1 MFRPVAPC
9 CSAQP
14 RITSST
20 SAGSMPARLTACS
33 IACPARVAPCVMLKL
48 PRHDLPSGVRAVDT
62 ITASVI
68 LMLSVRL
75 IECLS
80 LRRKLCQQ
88 RRRTP
93 DALGGFV
100 ITCEAFNGA
109 LHAHQAQTVRIQHRA
124 AAVGREA
131 IAEDVD
137 DVDVRSALGDA
148 FLQDARALIDQRKD
162 AALHDLGAADLAWRD
177 AVLFTVRLDQRVH
190 RRISERCT
198 PTLFIAIPASAG
210 LLANASLLAEPVGQ
224 QCGAGPFEFRVLGA
238 DALADGPADIVARE
252 VTHAKWPHR

>member
-1 MFRPVAPC
+1 MLTLACTQEIDSTPPATMTGTLSMMTRCAATAMACRPEAHC

-68 LMLSVRL
+68 LMLSVRSM
-75 IECLS
+75 ECLA

-109 LHAHQAQTVRIQHRA
+109 LHAHQAQTVGIQHRA
-124 AAVGREA
+124 AAVRREA
-131 IAEDVD
+131 ITKDID
-137 DVDVRSALGDA
+137 DVDVRSALGNA
-148 FLQDARALIDQRKD
+148 FLQDARALVDQCKD
-162 AALHDLGAADLAWRD
+162 AALHNLGAADLAWRD
-177 AVLFTVRLDQRVH
+177 AVLFAIRFDQRVL
-190 RRISERCT
+190 RRIGQRCT
-198 PTLFIAIPASAG
+198 P
-210 LLANASLLAEPVGQ
+210 
-224 QCGAGPFEFRVLGA
+224 
-238 DALADGPADIVARE
+238 
-252 VTHAKWPHR
+252 